1 MGEAFYAVE
10 GCRVHPLCLG
20 NIMVLLNIRGIL
32 SSKDFHET
40 LNHKFVI
47 PFQSSTSTQC
57 GVPSSVYAT
66 KSNNK
71 HLFSSFGSNLKKGG
85 DVLFPLLVF
94 SVLNGSKTEPD
105 KKNQQP
111 PTKNKKQRK
120 NNNNKNHGDQRQRV
134 FFNFSIMATFQGI
147 TMEFPVSDSCRCPVV
162 HLHHLCS

>member
-1 MGEAFYAVE
+1 
-10 GCRVHPLCLG
+10 
-20 NIMVLLNIRGIL
+20 MVLLNIRGIL

-85 DVLFPLLVF
+85 DVPFLLLFF
-94 SVLNGSKTEPD
+94 SVLNGPKLNRTKTTTTTTMGIP
-105 KKNQQP
+105 
-111 PTKNKKQRK
+111 KQK
-120 NNNNKNHGDQRQRV
+120 DNDTC
-134 FFNFSIMATFQGI
+134 FFLFCIVATLQGI
-147 TMEFPVSDSCRCPVV
+147 TVRLLPGVPSSTCITSAADC
-162 HLHHLCS
+162 CSAGDDWLLRMFASFTWEPSSFHKRRRHPEL